1 MTGIEYS
8 FEKLNVWKEAK
19 NMVVDVYHLLDNFP
33 IFEKYALCDQ
43 IRRAI
48 VSVSSNIA
56 EGSGRKS
63 LKEQIH
69 FLEISYGSLMETYN
83 QLLIAI
89 DSCYITEQAVEVIKP
104 RIDNVAKM
112 VNGISSS
119 FSAKLNFGRGFAW
132 LDTGTHDSLA
142 EDSTFVEV
150 IEKRQRISMDSFF

>member
-8 FEKLNVWKEAK
+8 FQKLKVWQEAK
-19 NMVVDVYHLLDNFP
+19 KLVVEVYHLLDAFP
-33 IFEKYALCDQ
+33 KFEKYALCDQ

-48 VSVSSNIA
+48 VSVPSNIA

-89 DSCYITEQAVEVIKP
+89 DLAYITEESVEEIKP
-104 RIDNVAKM
+104 SIDAVAKM
-112 VNGISSS
+112 INGLSNSYSKKI
-119 FSAKLNFGRGFAW
+119 
-132 LDTGTHDSLA
+132 
-142 EDSTFVEV
+142 EEQST
-150 IEKRQRISMDSFF
+150 KPLSK

>member
-1 MTGIEYS
+1 MTGLVYS
-8 FEKLNVWKEAK
+8 FENLNVWQEAK
-19 NMVVDVYHLLDNFP
+19 KLVVDVYHLLDNFP
-33 IFEKYALCDQ
+33 TFEKYALCDQ

-48 VSVSSNIA
+48 VSVPSNIA

-89 DSCYITEQAVEVIKP
+89 DLNYITEQSVEVIKS

-112 VNGISSS
+112 INGLSVSYS
-119 FSAKLNFGRGFAW
+119 KKLEEQSNKH
-132 LDTGTHDSLA
+132 LS
-142 EDSTFVEV
+142 
-150 IEKRQRISMDSFF
+150 K

>member
-8 FEKLNVWKEAK
+8 FQKLKVWQEAK
-19 NMVVDVYHLLDNFP
+19 KLVVEMYHLLDAFP
-33 IFEKYALCDQ
+33 KFEKYALCDQ

-48 VSVSSNIA
+48 VSVPSNIA

-89 DSCYITEQAVEVIKP
+89 DLDYITEERVEAIKP
-104 RIDNVAKM
+104 SIDAVAKM
-112 VNGISSS
+112 INGLSNSYSKKI
-119 FSAKLNFGRGFAW
+119 
-132 LDTGTHDSLA
+132 
-142 EDSTFVEV
+142 EEQST
-150 IEKRQRISMDSFF
+150 KPLSK